1 MEAIIGSILGHI
13 GAAAPVAQQILMAIG
28 SLVVIM
34 SAYIAA
40 TPSKEDDAWFDK
52 VEAIPYL
59 GAVIQALT
67 RFSVVVRKD
76 P

>member
-13 GAAAPVAQQILMAIG
+13 SAMAPIAQQILMILG
-28 SLVVIM
+28 SLVVLM

-59 GAVIQALT
+59 GSVIKALA
-67 RFSVVVRKD
+67 RFSVVDRKE